1 MLIAMLYWNADAIP
15 ICTAMTSLEPASFI
29 KPLLHNIYLML
40 CISSGSSRQ
49 NPSFSHK
56 ASIFSQLF
64 SFLFYKDHMEKMR
77 LM

>member
-1 MLIAMLYWNADAIP
+1 MLIVMLFWNADATP

-29 KPLLHNIYLML
+29 KPLLHNTYLVL
-40 CISSGSSRQ
+40 YISSGSNRQ
-49 NPSFSHK
+49 NPSFSQE

-64 SFLFYKDHMEKMR
+64 SFLFFKDHMEKMR